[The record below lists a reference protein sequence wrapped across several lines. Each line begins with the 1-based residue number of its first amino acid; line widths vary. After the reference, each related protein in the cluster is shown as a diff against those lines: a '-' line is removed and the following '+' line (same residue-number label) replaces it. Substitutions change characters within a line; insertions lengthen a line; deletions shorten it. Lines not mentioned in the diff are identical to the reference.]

1 MKINIGA
8 AVRIGDNG
16 TLRFAKHNR
25 RLHSAQRCVHTAW
38 NDLTCLLIKGHAAPT
53 SLDHSVS
60 HGRPM
65 CPNTWTI
72 LLATGLSLQR
82 ARVSTQKR
90 SSSNILDNF
99 ARSFPMPDLKTQ
111 SVPSVERALRILE
124 VLANS
129 KRGLS
134 LAQLIQSIGIPKS
147 SAHCLLLTLERNGF
161 LRRNEASGRYL
172 FGLKLFS
179 LATMA
184 VERIEL
190 REQVLPLLVGL
201 MKKTGLTVHMALLEH
216 GDAVLIERVEAP
228 GPFRL
233 ATWVGKRM
241 GMHCTSLGKAI
252 MAYLKPADLTILV
265 KEHGLPRHNQNTI
278 ASMRELREE
287 LDEVRRHGYAV
298 DDQEEEMGLRCVGAP
313 IFDRDGVP
321 IAAISLSGTT
331 AQICPADLTRLGE
344 EVTKIAQD
352 VSWKLGFAG

>member
-1 MKINIGA
+1 
-8 AVRIGDNG
+8 
-16 TLRFAKHNR
+16 
-25 RLHSAQRCVHTAW
+25 
-38 NDLTCLLIKGHAAPT
+38 
-53 SLDHSVS
+53 
-60 HGRPM
+60 
-65 CPNTWTI
+65 
-72 LLATGLSLQR
+72 
-82 ARVSTQKR
+82 
-90 SSSNILDNF
+90 
-99 ARSFPMPDLKTQ
+99 MPDLKTQ